1 MKFRPSQKGEDKLTT
16 KDREA
21 IDRIM
26 KGLKC
31 TEAEAIEVYKS
42 DCAIDKGEAMP
53 FDLPKEKQKIVKQ
66 YTQTGA
72 RKPTVYKFEKRE
84 RKANPTKGGIIAE
97 LAEFLSQNSNFAVE
111 NVEILNK
118 ERQISFK
125 IGEETFE
132 VTLVQKRK
140 PKN

>member
-1 MKFRPSQKGEDKLTT
+1 LTT

-21 IDRIM
+21 IDRII

-31 TEAEAIEVYKS
+31 SEAEAIEVYKA
-42 DCAIDKGEAMP
+42 DCAIDKGETMP
-53 FDLPKEKQKIVKQ
+53 FDLPKEKQKVVKQ
-66 YTQTGA
+66 YTQTA
-72 RKPTVYKFEKRE
+72 RKPTVYKFTQRE

-97 LAEFLSQNSNFAVE
+97 IVEFLGKNSQFAVE
-111 NVEILNK
+111 NVEIINK

-125 IGEETFE
+125 IADETFE
-132 VTLVQKRK
+132 FTLIQKRK